1 MEGTWDLLCV
11 LDLPNRKGKV
21 QTVEEYKMD
30 ECLKNGKT
38 YNPPPPRPPEHS
50 SHEQLDLKFVSKLL
64 SGTITY
70 IFFFCTIYRSNYHIS
85 IPLFSA
91 IENHV
96 SEDWVK
102 LQFYEYTQQM
112 VLQASD
118 EFHLNHFHERRMD
131 SEICARY
138 DANKYRVRLVKQS
151 SEFLAMPSN
160 PWVWSEDTPS
170 IVAAAAQIELER
182 TRSHSDLNYID
193 GDTLLSQLTRLQVE
207 TDMDDTDVAAIF
219 SILNRGMQTEPSFQV
234 LLSLLPES
242 RHGLH
247 PITSGLFH
255 PSPSV
260 RKHSVRLLQRM
271 EMFFSTRPAF
281 TNMNKFIK
289 HAFERQV
296 QLQEEQAKA

>member
-1 MEGTWDLLCV
+1 M
-11 LDLPNRKGKV
+11 
-21 QTVEEYKMD
+21 
-30 ECLKNGKT
+30 
-38 YNPPPPRPPEHS
+38 
-50 SHEQLDLKFVSKLL
+50 
-64 SGTITY
+64 I
-70 IFFFCTIYRSNYHIS
+70 
-85 IPLFSA
+85 
-91 IENHV
+91 
-96 SEDWVK
+96 
-102 LQFYEYTQQM
+102 
-112 VLQASD
+112 LQAND
-118 EFHLNHFHERRMD
+118 EFHLNHFNERRMD

-138 DANKYRVRLVKQS
+138 DANKYRVRLLKQS

-170 IVAAAAQIELER
+170 IVAAVAQVELER
-182 TRSHSDLNYID
+182 TCTNSDLNYID

-207 TDMDDTDVAAIF
+207 TDMDDTDVAAIY

-271 EMFFSTRPAF
+271 EMYFSTRPAF

-296 QLQEEQAKA
+296 ECQGQQTKA